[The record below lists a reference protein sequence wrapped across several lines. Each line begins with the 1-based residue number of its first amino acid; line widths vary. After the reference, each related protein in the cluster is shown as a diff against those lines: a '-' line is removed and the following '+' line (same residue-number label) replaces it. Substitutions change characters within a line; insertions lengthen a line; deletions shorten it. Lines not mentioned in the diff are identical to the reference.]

1 MTLTQLAAFVAAART
16 GTFTAAAL
24 DLKMSQPAISDLV
37 RRLEEEMGTTLFS
50 RASSGLRLT
59 AAGEQLLPHA
69 QGALESA
76 TAGAEAVKA
85 LRDLEGGTATFGLLR
100 NADLYLQDGLVRR
113 FHERHPQVRIRLVG
127 QNSAET
133 GEDVRAGRLEAGL
146 VILPIEG
153 SDELDVLPLVRDQ
166 IMYVSA
172 RPDHVVR
179 PPSIADLCERR
190 MVLYDAHF
198 STSDPMRRQLAERAQ
213 LAGRHLSP
221 IIEVEYLAPAID
233 LVAAR
238 LGDTLVPGAAVAA
251 MATSRGLHASPLEEP
266 LFDVVALIRRRGYPL
281 SPATREFARLAHE
294 VLVARTRSAGSTVE
308 LLHEPASVS
317 SFLT

>member
-1 MTLTQLAAFVAAART
+1 MTLTQIAAFVAAARA

-24 DLKMSQPAISDLV
+24 ELKMSQPAISDLV
-37 RRLEEEMGTTLFS
+37 RRLEDEVGASLFS
-50 RASSGLRLT
+50 RGARELHLT

-69 QGALESA
+69 QSA
-76 TAGAEAVKA
+76 IDSVQAGSDAVKA
-85 LRDLEGGTATFGLLR
+85 LRDLDGGTATFGLLR

-113 FHERHPQVRIRLVG
+113 FHDRHPHVRIRLVG

-133 GEDVRAGRLEAGL
+133 GEDVRRGRLEAGL
-146 VILPIEG
+146 VVLPIEG

-172 RPDHVVR
+172 DPTHVTA
-179 PPSIADLCERR
+179 PPSTADLCRRR

-198 STSDPMRRQLAERAQ
+198 STSDPMRRQLADRAQ
-213 LAGRHLSP
+213 LAGLHLSP
-221 IIEVEYLAPAID
+221 IIEVEYLAPAIE
-233 LVAAR
+233 LVVAG
-238 LGDTLVPGAAVAA
+238 LGDTLVPGAAVARLA
-251 MATSRGLHASPLEEP
+251 STKGLYATPLAEP
-266 LFDVVALIRRRGYPL
+266 LFDVVALIRRRGYSL

-294 VLVARTRSAGSTVE
+294 ILVAHTESGGSTVE
-308 LLHEPASVS
+308 LLQEPASVG